1 MIVSI
6 MNHQYQMSRLQ
17 YKQILRMAVEQVPSG
32 VYAIEKAGYAEL
44 RNDTVYSKTKL
55 KELTRGFKQ
64 SGFKVYSNGL

>member
-6 MNHQYQMSRLQ
+6 MNRQYKMSRKKYEVL
-17 YKQILRMAVEQVPSG
+17 KEIASEQVPSG

-44 RNDTVYSKTKL
+44 RRDRTESKTKH
-55 KELTRGFKQ
+55 KELIRGFKQ

>member
-1 MIVSI
+1 
-6 MNHQYQMSRLQ
+6 
-17 YKQILRMAVEQVPSG
+17 MAAEQVPSG

-55 KELTRGFKQ
+55 KELIRSFKQ

>member
-1 MIVSI
+1 
-6 MNHQYQMSRLQ
+6 MSRLQ
-17 YKQILRMAVEQVPSG
+17 YKQILRMAAEQVPSG

-55 KELTRGFKQ
+55 KELIRSFKQ

>member
-1 MIVSI
+1 
-6 MNHQYQMSRLQ
+6 MSRLQ
-17 YKQILRMAVEQVPSG
+17 YKQILRMAAEQVPSG

-55 KELTRGFKQ
+55 KELIRGFKQ